1 MADADKKSLITK
13 LLSDPDAGGVKKTKR
28 TPKSAKVSFVEAM
41 DELGYTSV
49 FDIVRESK
57 NTFVTRL
64 AARTNVDGDLAY
76 DNAQCYA
83 AQIARS
89 WREHQVSSGRTQVAT
104 ARTGIRSLVD
114 VGPSFPNLFKENWDQ
129 FCKVG
134 AIAAVDSPVAYLN
147 SLYGFI
153 KREIEPNAGVGAI
166 LLDARRP
173 DLAELMLDQQSTFT
187 PRPMLDIVQQVLS
200 SGIKDYLSASDH
212 PDMAIYEVLK
222 GKRHPFIFP
231 YDFHHQQIMLGLSG
245 KKQPKLGEL
254 SYRASYILPV
264 NGAGSN
270 NLYGSSVSLLQP
282 PSHAQYL
289 LSGLNV
295 QQQSIVLS
303 KSLFATFYLCRNDVQ
318 NKWRA
323 SSCHVLIPWQLTEP
337 RAGFVMDTQ
346 QEVRE
351 ITPAAAVLNKVG
363 QSGFNHVKFIAAGGR
378 EAFEIGVCT
387 YATAGESDT
396 AWKTMSSARHAADFL
411 TMRIHASGTLP
422 EKGVVLFHTIYEAEE
437 SLDGI
442 SERTRIAT
450 HAIEINLDTPDD
462 CSLTQAQVT
471 YFLEH
476 YGVDV
481 PSCKTNPLINVT
493 TFLKKTGL
501 TSDQL
506 SALLSLYDHCPKF
519 SNNVARSPNWG
530 AAFPYAM
537 NYGACYV
544 NGTGGWEAGARPLVR
559 TGMSDASM
567 GIEVDRS
574 VSNGS
579 VTSYLTNTSLNRF
592 DRLQRMIRLQR
603 WINIPFA
610 ELDTLI
616 MAVIHSEGES
626 NLAWELNTNTLRA
639 LGVYRYLS
647 NRYVIKPEEFAAFM
661 HFLTVF
667 ASGDRMPLF
676 DKVFNSP
683 VLFDTPL
690 ILDGET
696 FSAVDPDA
704 DSQKTIAQLCVGLG
718 IAATDDEF
726 GQMARDTALLL
737 GPPDGDGEPVTV
749 ALKRTQ
755 AFISSFYRQGRIAQL
770 FRLSFKDSRALIDL
784 LGGQVYLKR
793 VVSGSVRGIDEAS
806 EHSDIL
812 DILMQMDWALGWLN
826 ETGRDVSTLR
836 AQSGLDVQSAPAS
849 QALLDQLNQM
859 RKDLDDVLLTS
870 GQLAALNLPS
880 ATKGTPAVAFD
891 WWVDALSA
899 KDVRDDRG
907 LVRTVLTEH
916 LEDPATYLAG
926 KINGNLTGITF
937 TGEVDQQAV
946 LERVQTQ
953 LLGVVMGARA
963 AQLRLF
969 EGFFQSLSGLP
980 MDRTELVMRLA
991 GSGGCASMLSKL
1003 IELTPDGASLPFP
1016 VSLDAVTF
1024 IENIQSV
1031 VRCAGVVQSLGLS
1044 ASALLTFSSHPSW
1057 LWGDA
1062 QAFSLTLKT
1071 LYGVDRYSL
1080 WVKRAQYPEER
1091 LLDYFR
1097 VANADAA
1104 DAEKCAP
1111 LLAQLIGWSAGEVQ
1125 TVAASLDRV
1134 AKSMADVDWV
1144 RRVQTTCEQSG
1155 LSATAVLQATQL
1167 NADSPSQDWQ
1177 AVGEAAMAANR

>member
-200 SGIKDYLSASDH
+200 SGIKDYLGAGDH
-212 PDMAIYEVLK
+212 PDKDKPIYEVLK

-254 SYRASYILPV
+254 SYRASQFLPLYESDANKDYGAILSP
-264 NGAGSN
+264 AI
-270 NLYGSSVSLLQP
+270 P
-282 PSHAQYL
+282 PSNAQCL
-289 LSGLNV
+289 LSGLSAE
-295 QQQSIVLS
+295 QQRIVVS
-303 KSLFATFYLCRNDVQ
+303 EMLFKTFYVSRSNVEGGAVA
-318 NKWRA
+318 NVWRT
-323 SSCHVLIPWQLTEP
+323 SSFHLLTPWLSDAP
-337 RAGFVMDTQ
+337 RA
-346 QEVRE
+346 
-351 ITPAAAVLNKVG
+351 A
-363 QSGFNHVKFIAAGGR
+363 FI
-378 EAFEIGVCT
+378 
-387 YATAGESDT
+387 
-396 AWKTMSSARHAADFL
+396 
-411 TMRIHASGTLP
+411 LP
-422 EKGVVLFHTIYEAEE
+422 EQPEIVSVSPSSD
-437 SLDGI
+437 SLLTTPSSGPNNALITVFSSEDDVGI
-442 SERTRIAT
+442 SFYSIDR
-450 HAIEINLDTPDD
+450 DG
-462 CSLTQAQVT
+462 SSVT
-471 YFLEH
+471 YLKMNFARYPEDCLVLAVDKWKDHPLLDEGIVNFRVLYESESSIDGVSNRTHGVECSISISMSTEQPEDYPLSPVQRSYFLDH

-481 PSCKTNPLINVT
+481 PSCATNPLVT
-493 TFLKKTGL
+493 ARTFMAQTGL
-501 TSDQL
+501 TADQL
-506 SALLSLYDHCPKF
+506 SAVLSQDKNYPTF
-519 SNNVARSPNWG
+519 SPNVVRAVHWG
-530 AAFPYAM
+530 NKFPLAM

-544 NGTGGWEAGARPLVR
+544 NGIGGWEVGSLPVVR
-559 TGMSDASM
+559 TQTSDPSM
-567 GIEVDRS
+567 GVEVDRS
-574 VSNGS
+574 ASNGS

-603 WINIPFA
+603 WMNIPFA

-616 MAVIHSEGES
+616 MAVIHSEGDS

-696 FSAVDPDA
+696 FNAVDPDA

-718 IAATDDEF
+718 IAATEDEF

-770 FRLSFKDSRALIDL
+770 FGLSFKDSRALIDL

-812 DILMQMDWALGWLN
+812 DILMQMDWALGWLD

-891 WWVDALSA
+891 W
-899 KDVRDDRG
+899 
-907 LVRTVLTEH
+907 
-916 LEDPATYLAG
+916 
-926 KINGNLTGITF
+926 
-937 TGEVDQQAV
+937 
-946 LERVQTQ
+946 
-953 LLGVVMGARA
+953 
-963 AQLRLF
+963 
-969 EGFFQSLSGLP
+969 
-980 MDRTELVMRLA
+980 
-991 GSGGCASMLSKL
+991 
-1003 IELTPDGASLPFP
+1003 
-1016 VSLDAVTF
+1016 
-1024 IENIQSV
+1024 
-1031 VRCAGVVQSLGLS
+1031 
-1044 ASALLTFSSHPSW
+1044 
-1057 LWGDA
+1057 
-1062 QAFSLTLKT
+1062 
-1071 LYGVDRYSL
+1071 
-1080 WVKRAQYPEER
+1080 
-1091 LLDYFR
+1091 
-1097 VANADAA
+1097 
-1104 DAEKCAP
+1104 
-1111 LLAQLIGWSAGEVQ
+1111 
-1125 TVAASLDRV
+1125 
-1134 AKSMADVDWV
+1134 
-1144 RRVQTTCEQSG
+1144 
-1155 LSATAVLQATQL
+1155 
-1167 NADSPSQDWQ
+1167 
-1177 AVGEAAMAANR
+1177 